1 MTEKN
6 LASELSCLR
15 TFSRFYILIGDFLF
29 MKILMYQEK
38 AVVTGK
44 LSCPILAVKV
54 AVTDGFCQMDG
65 RYLFAVVEICN
76 GSCHFQNT
84 VMRPGT

>member
-54 AVTDGFCQMDG
+54 AVTDGFCRMM
-65 RYLFAVVEICN
+65 RLYVFRI
-76 GSCHFQNT
+76 FQVGNSS
-84 VMRPGT
+84 